1 MIQPK
6 ATKSSEKLTTIKTI
20 WEDTEIMPRK
30 ETSEDPNPATL
41 SPGSYSHLGHHKT
54 PETAMSDSNTEDVT
68 SDLGA
73 LLLRLP
79 QEIRDMILSPL
90 LASGHPQF
98 LRVSKAMNAQGMSLI
113 SKHGIY
119 RINIGFGR
127 RKTNCPQLTQSLAD
141 TVRNIHFCVDMR
153 SYPSQHLEG
162 LPEKKTLEMFTRKGS
177 RRKSCTVTFEGTYVN
192 SQMVAG
198 EVLACLLMFKW
209 FGKVTLSTDI
219 DWLPGHCFSE
229 STLEWYRSLGACA
242 RTNCFTYARK
252 FLESHLGTAYR
263 VGQGHRD
270 QMVFYPHCYNRGKKG
285 HPAARGNDKLKRWV
299 DCADDEQLGEGS
311 IDECQDQ
318 TELSS

>member
-1 MIQPK
+1 
-6 ATKSSEKLTTIKTI
+6 
-20 WEDTEIMPRK
+20 MPRK

-41 SPGSYSHLGHHKT
+41 SPGSYSHLEHHKT
-54 PETAMSDSNTEDVT
+54 LATSMSDSNAEDVT
-68 SDLGA
+68 SSLGA

-127 RKTNCPQLTQSLAD
+127 RKTNCPQLIQSLAD
-141 TVRNIHFCVDMR
+141 TVHNVHFCVDMR

-162 LPEKKTLEMFTRKGS
+162 LPEKRTLEMFTRKDLG
-177 RRKSCTVTFEGTYVN
+177 RKSCSVTFEGTLIN

-198 EVLACLLMFKW
+198 EVLACLMMFKG
-209 FGKVTLSTDI
+209 FGKVTLCTNI
-219 DWLPGHCFSE
+219 DWRPGQYFSAP
-229 STLEWYRSLGACA
+229 TLEWYRSMGACA
-242 RTNCFTYARK
+242 RIRCFTYAREY
-252 FLESHLGTAYR
+252 LEPTLGTAYR

-270 QMVFYPHCYNRGKKG
+270 QMVFYPHCFNRGKQGYPAGKG
-285 HPAARGNDKLKRWV
+285 IGKLERWV
-299 DCADDEQLGEGS
+299 DYADDEQVGEGS
-311 IDECQDQ
+311 IDECQDHR
-318 TELSS
+318 ELSS